1 MVMRR
6 IRIAKEM
13 QSSGDAHRKLTFR
26 CHRKTHWGMDIWA
39 WTQDHDACVQSYGD
53 CCHSGLCHTIRLG
66 ASLKIS

>member
-39 WTQDHDACVQSYGD
+39 WTQDPDACVQSYGVATQA
-53 CCHSGLCHTIRLG
+53 CAIQF
-66 ASLKIS
+66 A